1 MRHFRFMLLSLLCLS
16 HSLYAASSFF
26 CTSQSNY
33 INLGDTID
41 QAFTKCGAP
50 ASSKTE
56 QTADTKP
63 TQVTQWVFSFQNN
76 SYIRTGQTVTQA
88 AALIINLSNTTN
100 KVISILVNGQNVQ
113 STYFC
118 SPNQPI
124 SIGDDNLR
132 VRQVCNMPTQ
142 IQTVIQNIAEPSVTR
157 TTWTYNQE
165 FSKPVTLVFDN
176 GVLKS
181 IN

>member
-1 MRHFRFMLLSLLCLS
+1 MRHLRFILLPLLFLS
-16 HSLYAASSFF
+16 HSLYAATSYF
-26 CTSQSNY
+26 CTSKSNY
-33 INLGDTID
+33 IHLGDTLD
-41 QAFTKCGAP
+41 QVFAKCGAP
-50 ASSKTE
+50 ASSQTE
-56 QTADTKP
+56 QTSNTIP

-76 SYIRTGQTVTQA
+76 SYIRTGQTVMQA
-88 AALIINLSNTTN
+88 AALIINLSNTSN

-118 SPNQPI
+118 SATQPI

-142 IQTVIQNIAEPSVTR
+142 IQTVIQNIPQTSLTR

-176 GVLKS
+176 NVLKS